1 MLIPVLDK
9 DNNVT
14 YVRVPVKHKLWIP
27 KKAKGKG
34 SESDKESLVPDIP
47 YRSKYQILRDILVEA
62 VNAFGA
68 SRKYV
73 LLADSWYPKG
83 EILDFVNENE
93 NVEAVF
99 NVPINTVI
107 YKAAVPKP
115 TGKRGRP
122 REIGDR
128 LSPKTDFPRTNIA
141 GTNYLAS
148 LMDVTSNLFGKKK
161 RVKALVT
168 ESKEAKSIR
177 LFICTNPD
185 VCAIPTSCI
194 MDKLAKAMI
203 EAIPESLCFASYSLR
218 WSIETTY
225 LELKAHW
232 SFSDYMLRSVKG
244 IERLINL
251 QSMVYAVLCVAPW
264 IDPVFK
270 PLAEL
275 SIQERRYIVG
285 KAINQDLFLRSISA
299 ELEMEG
305 NSKEVVTAFNDIAQ
319 KMRCFGK
326 TGTVSRS

>member
-1 MLIPVLDK
+1 MNGLFSDPVLLQLISTLSCIFAGATKPTLFLLLLTAFSVCALNDCKSVRFMYQHFHSSLVTTKLSSLYAMFSVARIDLDSWSSHLCKLLTSLIPKECIAYPIFLVIDDSLIEKVGRHFEACSKLFDHASHNGTNYLHGHCVVTLVVLIPVLDK

-14 YVRVPVKHKLWIP
+14 YVRIPVKHKLWIP

-141 GTNYLAS
+141 GTNYLAG

-161 RVKALVT
+161 LVKALVT
-168 ESKEAKSIR
+168 
-177 LFICTNPD
+177 
-185 VCAIPTSCI
+185 
-194 MDKLAKAMI
+194 
-203 EAIPESLCFASYSLR
+203 
-218 WSIETTY
+218 
-225 LELKAHW
+225 
-232 SFSDYMLRSVKG
+232 
-244 IERLINL
+244 
-251 QSMVYAVLCVAPW
+251 
-264 IDPVFK
+264 
-270 PLAEL
+270 
-275 SIQERRYIVG
+275 
-285 KAINQDLFLRSISA
+285 
-299 ELEMEG
+299 
-305 NSKEVVTAFNDIAQ
+305 
-319 KMRCFGK
+319 
-326 TGTVSRS
+326 